1 MGAVY
6 GIPFNHNIYIYMD
19 GGFLSHFFG
28 GRIFHEINL
37 PAIGVPPFMETSIVD
52 HLINIPVIFPLNPIK
67 YH

>member
-1 MGAVY
+1 MT
-6 GIPFNHNIYIYMD
+6 FRLTTIYIY
-19 GGFLSHFFG
+19 GWRFLKSFFW

-52 HLINIPVIFPLNPIK
+52 HLINIPVIFPLNPIT